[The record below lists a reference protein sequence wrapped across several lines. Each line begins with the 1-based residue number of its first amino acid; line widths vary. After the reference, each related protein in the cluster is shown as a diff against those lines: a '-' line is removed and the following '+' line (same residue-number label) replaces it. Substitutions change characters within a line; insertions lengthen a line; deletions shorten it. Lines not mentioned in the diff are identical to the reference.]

1 MACDLLFTCLWSY
14 AIIYKMSDTFLVSDS
29 SFCRKASH
37 FSELQIEELPDDEN
51 QNTIRNNKEEFD
63 ETDR

>member
-1 MACDLLFTCLWSY
+1 
-14 AIIYKMSDTFLVSDS
+14 MSDTFLVSDS